1 MTKIAIDDGFESDL
15 SILLAEDNTVNQK
28 VTQKMLKK
36 LGFRADVAA
45 KGVEVLQALERQP
58 YDVVLMD
65 VQMPEMDGLEATKA
79 IRQKCSEGPK
89 IIAMT
94 ASALKG
100 DREMCL
106 DAGMDDYICKPVR
119 IQDLARVLKKYQ
131 SRASI
136 ISHGVKIKNNK

>member
-1 MTKIAIDDGFESDL
+1 LPKIALDNDFGSDL

-45 KGVEVLQALERQP
+45 NGVEVLQALDRQT

-79 IRQKCSEGPK
+79 IRQKCSEVPK

-119 IQDLARVLKKYQ
+119 IQDLARVLKRYQ
-131 SRASI
+131 SSTQ
-136 ISHGVKIKNNK
+136 V